1 MVKSA
6 GKRER
11 AAGSG
16 SETRAKPK
24 DDVDALFRLPLA
36 EFIDARNKLAARLK
50 QGGSAN
56 DASLVKA
63 LAKPSISAWAA
74 NQLYWNHP
82 QAFDKLVA
90 AGNRFRQVQ
99 MSGLAGKAAEMR
111 ASLEARR
118 EALSQLSDL
127 ATSLLVD
134 SGHNP
139 TSDILRRITA
149 NFEALSAHAS
159 LRDGPSPGRLTHDVD
174 PPGFESFGFSSPG
187 NSEVTQKPARV
198 TVPQKLSAAAKNLG
212 QTAARTHDRREAD
225 ATRQKRIATA
235 KVSVQTAE
243 RLLIDAR
250 ARAKRLEA
258 AEKKAKA
265 EVAQAEKQ
273 TREAEKRFKS
283 ASVASEKAAQR
294 ARSTADELKQAVKAV
309 EEAKAALA
317 TTSREL
323 ESLLAIK

>member
-1 MVKSA
+1 M
-6 GKRER
+6 RN
-11 AAGSG
+11 AADSG
-16 SETRAKPK
+16 SETGKLK
-24 DDVDALFRLPLA
+24 DQDALFKLPLA

-74 NQLYWNHP
+74 NQLYWHHRE
-82 QAFDKLVA
+82 AFDQLVA
-90 AGNRFRQVQ
+90 AGQRFRQVQ

-111 ASLEARR
+111 AALDARR
-118 EALSQLSDL
+118 ESLSQLSDL
-127 ATSLLVD
+127 ATALLVD

-139 TSDILRRITA
+139 TSDILRRVTA
-149 NFEALSAHAS
+149 NLEALSAHAA

-187 NSEVTQKPARV
+187 GLQGTKEPARA
-198 TVPQKLSAAAKNLG
+198 TAPPKLRVAAKNLR
-212 QTAARTHDRREAD
+212 QTPARTSDLPEAE
-225 ATRQKRIATA
+225 ATRQKRIAAA
-235 KVSVQTAE
+235 KDSVKTAE
-243 RLLIDAR
+243 RLLNDAR

-265 EVAQAEKQ
+265 EVAQADKQ
-273 TREAEKRFKS
+273 TRDAEKRLKI
-283 ASVASEKAAQR
+283 ASVAAEKAAKR
-294 ARSTADELKQAVKAV
+294 ERSLGDELKEIAKAV

-317 TTSREL
+317 TTSKEL
-323 ESLLAIK
+323 DSLLGN